1 MDQKQHGLGRISS
14 NSGKNLE
21 SPGCFQRSCVE
32 WVPLSTAR
40 QTFVFLLSFGY
51 FLRLLTIPLRSLR
64 KRFITSQPHCL
75 IFCNTSLRLVCTIY
89 TAAVALRVCC
99 WAELGRTIAPGPFSI
114 THVAVTCIVLR
125 INILAVFAR
134 PFLHTARGQWAVRS
148 LDRNFVNMCSKAL

>member
-75 IFCNTSLRLVCTIY
+75 IFCNTSLRLGLGFNPKQDGDGTP
-89 TAAVALRVCC
+89 AQQQQFAENLRM
-99 WAELGRTIAPGPFSI
+99 LIARRAKAPVGNS
-114 THVAVTCIVLR
+114 LE
-125 INILAVFAR
+125 R
-134 PFLHTARGQWAVRS
+134 PY
-148 LDRNFVNMCSKAL
+148 LDS